1 MMYRVIAA
9 TIVVA
14 SLTTAAQAIECK
26 DKMPPG
32 GAGHWSWRNVDGR
45 QCWYQGPKGM
55 DKAKLTWRRAAPPA
69 PAAVDIDTTVETDT
83 TVEPGATAETDEE
96 KVLLESYWPN
106 LDELLATQRR
116 QAR

>member
-1 MMYRVIAA
+1 
-9 TIVVA
+9 
-14 SLTTAAQAIECK
+14 
-26 DKMPPG
+26 
-32 GAGHWSWRNVDGR
+32 
-45 QCWYQGPKGM
+45 M

-83 TVEPGATAETDEE
+83 TIEPGATVETDEE
-96 KVLLESYWPN
+96 EKCCWKSYWPN